1 MKLLLRRSQRAAL
14 VGPKPVFTLDVRA
27 ELDAAEKDHIKRY
40 KLGDTLLYEKKELR
54 AGSNEYAQLGHTL
67 SWRFMNL
74 LITVKDL
81 ENGRRIECKD
91 IVEMLGVEEQLRQA
105 AQTFKAI
112 LDAAAHFDGEEVV
125 EV

>member
-14 VGPKPVFTLDVRA
+14 VGSKPVFTLDVRA
-27 ELDAAEKDHIKRY
+27 ELDEAERTHIKRY
-40 KLGDTLLYEKKELR
+40 KLGDTLLYEKKSLQQ
-54 AGSNEYAQLGHTL
+54 GSNEYAQLGNTL
-67 SWRFMNL
+67 AWRFMNL
-74 LITVKDL
+74 VITVKDL
-81 ENGRRIECKD
+81 ETGRRIECKD

-112 LDAAAHFDGEEVV
+112 LDAAAHFDGEEVL